1 MKKLVKLSKTQQNR
15 VRHMSTK
22 NLLILIIAI
31 LIGVIAVLALNQ
43 EEPTQ
48 LENLA
53 SDLSEAGEEISD
65 EIDDH
70 TTERE

>member
-1 MKKLVKLSKTQQNR
+1 
-15 VRHMSTK
+15 MSTK